1 MTSIRTHGVGA
12 VITLTLALLLALL
25 LVTPACTT
33 SRFETSANF
42 DTEYDFPSIE
52 SFAFHG
58 QRDKAAQSGNGQI
71 LEMSV
76 REELIARGYREVPV
90 DQADVFVHYDYGR
103 YAPAKLSG
111 SNSFAINRGTLT
123 VSVIDPGTM
132 RTVWYGWVETN
143 MRQGDDGEVVIA
155 EAVDALFREHITKAK
170 ADPGGATGP

>member
-1 MTSIRTHGVGA
+1 MTSLRTHGDVA
-12 VITLTLALLLALL
+12 VITLALLLTL
-25 LVTPACTT
+25 LVTTPGCTT

-42 DTEYDFPSIE
+42 DTEYDFPSVE
-52 SFAFHG
+52 TFAFHG
-58 QRDKAAQSGNGQI
+58 QREKAAQSGNGQI

-76 REELIARGYREVPV
+76 REELIARGYREVAV
-90 DQADVFVHYDYGR
+90 DQADVFIHYDYGR

-111 SNSFAINRGTLT
+111 SNSFAINRATLT

-143 MRQGDDGEVVIA
+143 MRPGDDGEVVIA

-170 ADPGGATGP
+170 GNPGGATEP